1 LHEAGAEKEVNMGN
15 VIDLTRL
22 AEDWPGMKTRIEAIP
37 TKEELFTMIDGRKVK
52 EEIVKAPLHEDAEL
66 AESGIAGMFSKVSNI
81 EILNIPIG
89 QAAIGGFGAVFASE
103 LIDGFMSTQSPTTRG
118 LVKLAGAAG
127 VVMFGKKLIGSGTAK
142 VIALLLTFDAIRD
155 LTPIDEWATKLST
168 MVTKV
173 VPTAGLGTTNPPKP
187 IAVQQAQQIL
197 SSTQRASMRG

>member
-1 LHEAGAEKEVNMGN
+1 MGFETEEK
-15 VIDLTRL
+15 VIDLTDTL
-22 AEDWPGMKTRIEAIP
+22 GKMTATLDDINKGFTGLVGKVDGVP
-37 TKEELFTMIDGRKVK
+37 TKEYIEKLIKPNDPENGS
-52 EEIVKAPLHEDAEL
+52 LED
-66 AESGIAGMFSKVSNI
+66 SGIAGMFSKVSNI
-81 EILNIPIG
+81 EVMNIPIG

-103 LIDGFMSTQSPTTRG
+103 LIDGFLSTQSPMTRG
-118 LVKLAGAAG
+118 LVKLAGAGA